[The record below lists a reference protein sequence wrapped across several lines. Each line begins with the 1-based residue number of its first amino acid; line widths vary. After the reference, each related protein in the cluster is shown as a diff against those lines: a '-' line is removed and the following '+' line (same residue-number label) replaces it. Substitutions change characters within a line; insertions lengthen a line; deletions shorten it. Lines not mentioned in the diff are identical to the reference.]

1 MALTKKELVM
11 EIIDLYDAKDKLTE
25 ENKLLKL
32 EKGLQKEGVVALKS
46 EEDGIFSILKPIIF
60 RMIFSRYA
68 LERKTVIKHISV
80 EAENLVLYKFD
91 EWYEQRTVSNCV
103 DYDLRDQISSL
114 IGFNE
119 LKMAFKDCFIEFYND
134 ACTQAK
140 AQFERDVA
148 EMKAKAHEKEEDP
161 S

>member
-1 MALTKKELVM
+1 MTLTKKELVM

-32 EKGLQKEGVVALKS
+32 EKGLKKEGVATLKS
-46 EEDGIFSILKPIIF
+46 EEDGIFNILKPIIF
-60 RMIFSRYA
+60 KMIFSRYA
-68 LERKTVIKHISV
+68 LDRDTVIKNISV
-80 EAENLVLYKFD
+80 EKENLVLHKFD

-103 DYDLRDQISSL
+103 DYDLRDQISAL
-114 IGFNE
+114 VGFNE

-134 ACTQAK
+134 ACTKAK
-140 AQFERDVA
+140 AKFEQDVA
-148 EMKAKAHEKEEDP
+148 EMKAKAHETEEDP